1 MLEIER
7 ISRLSARYTLDDDEG
22 HTGSWARRRFRE
34 EMDGDLD
41 GERYELRRERRNRLV
56 LVHSGRVLATADAG
70 KRGRWMISCGDSTY
84 VLARKSRWR
93 SEMELR
99 SGEKTL
105 GSLRKA
111 RRGGVLCDLP
121 SEVSPAARAFVAFV
135 VLTLWNRAAAG
146 AEAGAVAA
154 TG

>member
-1 MLEIER
+1 M
-7 ISRLSARYTLDDDEG
+7 
-22 HTGSWARRRFRE
+22 
-34 EMDGDLD
+34 
-41 GERYELRRERRNRLV
+41 
-56 LVHSGRVLATADAG
+56 LATADAG

-105 GSLRKA
+105 GSIRRA